1 MKEKYIW
8 RVVSNAITVIYMDNL
23 QYIQKKEK
31 GFIQVTIRN
40 NYLFLDIY
48 TKNGVH

>member
-23 QYIQKKEK
+23 QYVQKKK
-31 GFIQVTIRN
+31 K
-40 NYLFLDIY
+40 DSS
-48 TKNGVH
+48 KSP